1 MDFIDNTFVS
11 LSQSV
16 KLNLPDGVFT
26 SLIAEGVIPGLAGI
40 IIFVPQIALLFFF
53 ISILEETGYMLS
65 LIHI

>member
-40 IIFVPQIALLFFF
+40 IIFVPQIALLF
-53 ISILEETGYMLS
+53 S
-65 LIHI
+65 LFQYWKKQDI